1 MFCQGGLTAAL
12 RHVEVSAMKTH
23 TFTLL
28 VATALASGYAF
39 AQATTPQMPGPML
52 PQQSPTRTSNSA
64 TQSTGTILRK
74 GIRWESKIPLNKT
87 YAQLTPEQKE
97 ILHSMYQNIAPGDE
111 PPFPEKGIKPI
122 FNAVS
127 NAQHILQARGELNM
141 NVTVGP
147 DGKAVQVE
155 DFSDVRSAQMREAL
169 QNALMLMKY
178 KPAICNGAPCT
189 MQFKFAQSLKPG

>member
-1 MFCQGGLTAAL
+1 
-12 RHVEVSAMKTH
+12 MKTI
-23 TFTLL
+23 TFALL
-28 VATALASGYAF
+28 IAASALLSGHAF
-39 AQATTPQMPGPML
+39 AQATSREFPGRL
-52 PQQSPTRTSNSA
+52 GGQQAPTRQSSSA
-64 TQSTGTILRK
+64 TQSTGTIIKK

-97 ILHSMYQNIAPGDE
+97 ILHAQYENIAPGDE

-127 NAQHILQARGELNM
+127 NAQHILQARGDLNM

-155 DFSDVRSAQMREAL
+155 DFSNVHNAQMREAL
-169 QNALMLMKY
+169 QNALMLTKY
-178 KPAICNGAPCT
+178 KPAVCNGAPCT
-189 MQFKFAQSLKPG
+189 MQFKFTQSLKPG

>member
-1 MFCQGGLTAAL
+1 LTAAL
-12 RHVEVSAMKTH
+12 PRAEVSAMKTH
-23 TFTLL
+23 SFTLL
-28 VATALASGYAF
+28 LAASTLLSGPAF
-39 AQATTPQMPGPML
+39 AQATSREMPGRL
-52 PQQSPTRTSNSA
+52 GGQQAPTRQSSSA
-64 TQSTGTILRK
+64 TQSTGTIIKK

-97 ILHSMYQNIAPGDE
+97 LLHSQYENIAPGDE

-127 NAQHILQARGELNM
+127 NAQYILQARGDLSM

-155 DFSDVRSAQMREAL
+155 DFSNVHNMQMREAL
-169 QNALMLMKY
+169 QNALMLTKY
-178 KPAICNGAPCT
+178 KPAVCNGAPCT
-189 MQFKFAQSLKPG
+189 MQFKFTQSLKPG

>member
-1 MFCQGGLTAAL
+1 
-12 RHVEVSAMKTH
+12 MKPH

-28 VATALASGYAF
+28 IAVSTLASGYAH
-39 AQATTPQMPGPML
+39 AQASSAEMPPRMTPQ
-52 PQQSPTRTSNSA
+52 QAPTRNYNSS
-64 TQSTGTILRK
+64 TQSTGTIIRK

-97 ILHSMYQNIAPGDE
+97 ILHSMYENIAPGDE

-127 NAQHILQARGELNM
+127 NAQYILQARGDLNM
-141 NVTVGP
+141 RVTVGP

-155 DFSDVRSAQMREAL
+155 DFSDVHNAQMREAL
-169 QNALMLMKY
+169 QNALMLTKY
-178 KPAICNGAPCT
+178 KPAICKGEPCT
-189 MQFKFAQSLKPG
+189 MQFKFSQSLKPG